1 MTDNQGTV
9 SYIIVNNVGGITS
22 VTGNLIRFRGQDAP
36 SQELI
41 LLNVEGNSNT
51 VFTHQL
57 LEGIN
62 QKTYHFDKNRNWYTA
77 FKELKNELAPG
88 PGVIVS
94 NDLHDLIMLQ
104 AFNTGKKVVQIVHDG
119 YNVQLA
125 LKFEEVV
132 DKFIAHSRFFFDVL
146 SQLLPHRRSDIV
158 HLPYGIPISGYQKT
172 PNTDR
177 PLRLIFLGRM
187 RESKGIFDLPLIQKY
202 LTEKGIQANWTFIG
216 SGPDKQKLVDQW
228 ASYEPARFEAPD
240 SFNEVIK
247 LCSDADIFV
256 FPTHFEG
263 FPVSLLETMSVGV
276 VPVVSD
282 LPGGIR
288 EIVSESTGIR
298 CKMGDPI
305 SFANAIETLH
315 HDRVLMQTLSHN
327 CLQLVRTNFNAEC
340 QSPKY
345 QAFFASCMQENSA
358 PRHMSINKKIGSR
371 LDQPWLPDFITKN
384 LRKFYGSA
392 TGKRVNDSV

>member
-1 MTDNQGTV
+1 MTDNGGIV
-9 SYIIVNNVGGITS
+9 SFILVNNVGGITS
-22 VTGNLIRFRGQDAP
+22 MIANLVRYRGNLALP
-36 SQELI
+36 QEVIFLDI
-41 LLNVEGNSNT
+41 KNNSNT
-51 VFTHQL
+51 LFTQTL
-57 LEGIN
+57 AEGVT
-62 QKTYHFDKNRNWYTA
+62 QKTFHFDKDHNWYVS
-77 FKELKNELAPG
+77 FKEMKNAIAEG

-125 LKFEEVV
+125 LKFEEVI
-132 DKFIAHSRFFFDVL
+132 DKFIAHSKFFFDVL
-146 SQLLPHRRSDIV
+146 SQLIPHRRADIV
-158 HLPYGIPISGYQKT
+158 HLPYGIPITGYKKT
-172 PNTDR
+172 PNMDK

-187 RESKGIFDLPLIQKY
+187 KESKGIFDLPIIQKH
-202 LTEKGIQANWTFIG
+202 LLEKGIRARWTFIG
-216 SGPDKQKLVDQW
+216 SGSDKKALIEQW
-228 ASYEPARFEAPD
+228 SLFEPARFEAPD
-240 SFNEVIK
+240 SFDEVIK
-247 LCSDADIFV
+247 LCADADVFV

-288 EIVSESTGIR
+288 EIVSERTGIR

-305 SFANAIETLH
+305 SFAHAIETLH
-315 HDRVLMQTLSHN
+315 HDRLLLQTLSNN
-327 CLQLVRTNFNAEC
+327 CSQLVSTNFNAEC

-345 QAFFASCMQENSA
+345 QAFFRSCMQDNSA
-358 PRHMSINKKIGSR
+358 PRHMSVNKKIGSR

-392 TGKRVNDSV
+392 ARKRVNDSV